1 MGAADDAEAVA
12 KAAKEKAEKDAKE
25 AKAKGAQAKYIHDH
39 IKEAKCENNKG
50 CSSLTGFCCP
60 NLDGT
65 TLECCG
71 GAAALAEEV
80 VTKEASK
87 FSFTS
92 VFAFCALLAAGAFV
106 YQRRSRKVSL
116 TEVSML
122 G

>member
-1 MGAADDAEAVA
+1 MGQLDCCILAGVRIAAEEAQEKAEAAA

-50 CSSLTGFCCP
+50 CASLTGFCCP

-71 GAAALAEEV
+71 QSASLAEEV
-80 VTKEASK
+80 ATEETSR
-87 FSFTS
+87 FSFTTI
-92 VFAFCALLAAGAFV
+92 VAFCALVA
-106 YQRRSRKVSL
+106 
-116 TEVSML
+116 
-122 G
+122 